1 MSATLAD
8 ITNVPEST
16 IWAIVIGALV
26 VCVLGFALLMS
37 IIEAWRKVQQ
47 TKAREETKREVAAYV
62 AEGSMTAEDAARFL
76 AAGESVKSKL
86 FGSDAFPK
94 SARIAGIKIEPSC
107 GAESGDGSRVIGV
120 KVSRVQS

>member
-1 MSATLAD
+1 MPANLAD
-8 ITNVPEST
+8 ISNVPEST
-16 IWAIVIGALV
+16 MWAVVIGLLV
-26 VCVLGFALLMS
+26 VGILVFALLMS

-62 AEGSMTAEDAARFL
+62 AEGSMTAEDGARL
-76 AAGESVKSKL
+76 MAAGESVKSKL

-94 SARIAGIKIEPSC
+94 VAKVAGFKVEPSC
-107 GAESGDGSRVIGV
+107 GKEEGGVRVVGV